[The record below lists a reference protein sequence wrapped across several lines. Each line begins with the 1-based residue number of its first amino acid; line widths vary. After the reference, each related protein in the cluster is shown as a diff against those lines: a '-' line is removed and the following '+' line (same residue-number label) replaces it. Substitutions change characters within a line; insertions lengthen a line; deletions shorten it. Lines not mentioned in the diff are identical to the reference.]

1 MTDTFG
7 QVDVSADV
15 AAVDRKVNIVQSR
28 LSEISKAI
36 ALLKDTDSDLR
47 DRISRLNANKI
58 DNKSDS
64 VKDWH
69 IDWGERHD
77 QVKMRI
83 VAAAAGGNVEFY
95 TRTLSAA
102 QNAYVM
108 LGSWDITTTGYVNK
122 MACVNTGKS
131 TDEAALYYHFCA
143 QKDATGGNWYK
154 TFSIKKQDTAGPEI
168 GIEINVSAT
177 TAQIRIATYR
187 AW

>member
-1 MTDTFG
+1 VANHRPRFIPDYKSVESIRGNFEDLFSLINKLDIGNGKTRGNGGTG
-7 QVDVSADV
+7 GSINIGPQTPSAV
-15 AAVDRKVNIVQSR
+15 VIPNNPNLGYPK
-28 LSEISKAI
+28 
-36 ALLKDTDSDLR
+36 
-47 DRISRLNANKI
+47 
-58 DNKSDS
+58 
-64 VKDWH
+64 
-69 IDWGERHD
+69 
-77 QVKMRI
+77 
-83 VAAAAGGNVEFY
+83 FY